1 MCFVCSNCFTNL
13 SPFMSLS
20 LLRLL
25 YSLRQKKII
34 EIRIADT
41 QTMTSKYSS
50 KRKSY
55 PTLNLNHKL
64 DVIKFSKEG
73 MLKAEID

>member
-1 MCFVCSNCFTNL
+1 
-13 SPFMSLS
+13 MSLS
-20 LLRLL
+20 L
-25 YSLRQKKII
+25 SSGFSIPWDKKKII